1 MAPIG
6 HLLLRSHRRCLGF
19 FFGQTSCG
27 ARQRSG
33 SSESEV
39 LGPSRL
45 AKFCQ
50 NEFVEL
56 FWFFEQKKMAKKRLL
71 KSVFDRNKK
80 PRPTNHPFP
89 PSPSPKKKDKTSF
102 FCGAPK
108 GNLGFR
114 KWKSFPWLVVST
126 HLKDISQIGNLPQ
139 IGMKFF
145 KKYLSCHLVPLSFP
159 HGILWKLPPEP
170 SLAASLAPSAKW
182 YPAP

>member
-33 SSESEV
+33 SSENEV

-45 AKFCQ
+45 AKICQ

-56 FWFFEQKKMAKKRLL
+56 FWFFEPKKMPKKVPS
-71 KSVFDRNKK
+71 KSPFDRNKK
-80 PRPTNHPFP
+80 PRPNNQPPFFP
-89 PSPSPKKKDKTSF
+89 PPKKKKKRPSF
-102 FCGAPK
+102 FRGAPK

-114 KWKSFPWLVVST
+114 KWTSFP
-126 HLKDISQIGNLPQ
+126 P
-139 IGMKFF
+139 
-145 KKYLSCHLVPLSFP
+145 FP
-159 HGILWKLPPEP
+159 FPMGFWKTPPEP